1 MTSVDDAIFLM
12 DDEVIDNIS
21 TNIKTT
27 KKKKPK
33 NNKIDK
39 ESISVIAKSL
49 PIDIIKPITNNSLI
63 EYYRGVPKLMASNAG
78 SNSVQKL
85 SFANFDTIWYPSSP
99 YNSTTIVPATL

>member
-21 TNIKTT
+21 TKIKTT

-33 NNKIDK
+33 NSKIDK

-49 PIDIIKPITNNSLI
+49 PIDIIKPIIRYS
-63 EYYRGVPKLMASNAG
+63 GVPE
-78 SNSVQKL
+78 V
-85 SFANFDTIWYPSSP
+85 SP
-99 YNSTTIVPATL
+99 PEGDLHLALHGNSTIIVPATL